1 MKVDDI
7 VLLIKAGY
15 TKADIESLVTS
26 PDPAVSPPAADP
38 ATLPDKPVSEP
49 APEAAQPAQ
58 PAPDDDRFS
67 KLETKIDYVINR
79 FNYMAQR
86 DSQQPQQNGTETVDD
101 ILAKMIR

>member
-15 TKADIESLVTS
+15 TKADIEALTFS
-26 PDPAVSPPAADP
+26 PDPQSPPAADP

-49 APEAAQPAQ
+49 APEAAQPEVK
-58 PAPDDDRFS
+58 PAADDERFS
-67 KLETKIDYVINR
+67 KLETKLDYVINR

-86 DSQQPQQNGTETVDD
+86 DSQQPAEHTESVDD

>member
-15 TKADIESLVTS
+15 TKADIEALTFS
-26 PDPAVSPPAADP
+26 PDPQSPPASDP
-38 ATLPDKPVSEP
+38 AMLPDKPVSEP

-58 PAPDDDRFS
+58 PAADDERFS
-67 KLETKIDYVINR
+67 KLETKLDYVINR
-79 FNYMAQR
+79 FNYMSAR
-86 DSQQPQQNGTETVDD
+86 DSQQPAEKTDSVDD